1 MSRKKKSNDIY
12 TKNKHIRFGKRVFL
26 DNKPVALIGPNKN
39 QDTLSLQEMAVELY
53 GPGTQCYVIPG
64 NDAIGC

>member
-39 QDTLSLQEMAVELY
+39 
-53 GPGTQCYVIPG
+53 
-64 NDAIGC
+64 